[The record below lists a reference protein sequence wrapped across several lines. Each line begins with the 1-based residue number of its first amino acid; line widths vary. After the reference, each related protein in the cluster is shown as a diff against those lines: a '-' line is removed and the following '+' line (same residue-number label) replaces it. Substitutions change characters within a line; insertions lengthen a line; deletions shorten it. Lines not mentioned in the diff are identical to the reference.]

1 MTEPIPTDLW
11 GVVVPNWASAI
22 GTIGASVV
30 ALIALFTGRSAKR
43 GVKNIGSGLN
53 AEAENTAEDAADDRA
68 QHQMEAMQG
77 ELADERRAGART
89 FEASSAASNGPRVR
103 WQLFTQSKSRHGLLN
118 DSATTAAVRAVK
130 DVSDGYRD
138 ALSVLTPLPVD
149 IGPGASLLFSIERSL
164 ASPAITA
171 VEVTWTEGRNG
182 RIRRQVFYV

>member
-1 MTEPIPTDLW
+1 MTEPFPTDFW
-11 GVVVPNWASAI
+11 GVVVPTWASAI

-30 ALIALFTGRSAKR
+30 ALIALFAGRSAKR

-53 AEAENTAEDAADDRA
+53 VEAEHTAEEAADDRA
-68 QHQMEAMQG
+68 ERQEEARLRDLVDAR
-77 ELADERRAGART
+77 EAGVRT
-89 FEASSAASNGPRVR
+89 FEERSTASSGPRVR
-103 WQLFTQSKSRHGLLN
+103 WQLFAQNKSKHGLLN
-118 DSATTAAVRAVK
+118 DSATTAAVMSVK

-164 ASPAITA
+164 ASPAVTA

-182 RIRRQVFYV
+182 RVRRQVFYV